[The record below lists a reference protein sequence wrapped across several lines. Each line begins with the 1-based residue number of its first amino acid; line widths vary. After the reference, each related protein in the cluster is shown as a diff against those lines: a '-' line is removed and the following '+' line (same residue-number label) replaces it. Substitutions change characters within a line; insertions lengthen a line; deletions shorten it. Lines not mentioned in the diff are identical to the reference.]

1 MRSCISANGI
11 RLLSFLAFDGFPL
24 EEAID
29 REDAAPSPIC
39 LSECWQSAN
48 GLAFG
53 VNRLATTS
61 RILTPARNEAPPE
74 RVERE
79 LAGLV
84 ITPDHQEVL
93 AWRAV
98 PARRIV
104 VDAAI
109 TDVHSVHDAYR
120 IGALLWMTL
129 PHMMVRW

>member
-1 MRSCISANGI
+1 MKCRWRWTQILKCRQRRSATFARWRRANLAVITRIGSDPQSPV
-11 RLLSFLAFDGFPL
+11 RL
-24 EEAID
+24 
-29 REDAAPSPIC
+29 
-39 LSECWQSAN
+39 
-48 GLAFG
+48 
-53 VNRLATTS
+53 T
-61 RILTPARNEAPPE
+61 RILTPVRNEAPPE

-109 TDVHSVHDAYR
+109 TDVHSV
-120 IGALLWMTL
+120 
-129 PHMMVRW
+129 